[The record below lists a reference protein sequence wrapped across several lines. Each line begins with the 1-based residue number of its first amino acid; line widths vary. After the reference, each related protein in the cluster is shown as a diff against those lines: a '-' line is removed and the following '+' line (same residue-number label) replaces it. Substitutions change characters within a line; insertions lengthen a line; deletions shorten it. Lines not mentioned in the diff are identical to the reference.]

1 MYKKASQVPGF
12 DPSEAKNNY
21 DFAQYLGHPYWWEQT
36 LKQFPR
42 LKINLG
48 HFGGNSEWN
57 KYLDTPSDRKNPA
70 NLSWYKMI
78 RNLMRN
84 ENYPNVYSDISF
96 TVHDKG
102 LYPIL
107 KNLLQSND
115 SKNYVLFGSDF
126 YMMQKDYRERRF
138 SMDVRG
144 YLDDKDYWQLVE
156 TNAKYFLSSDF
167 HQFL

>member
-1 MYKKASQVPGF
+1 
-12 DPSEAKNNY
+12 
-21 DFAQYLGHPYWWEQT
+21 
-36 LKQFPR
+36 
-42 LKINLG
+42 
-48 HFGGNSEWN
+48 
-57 KYLDTPSDRKNPA
+57 
-70 NLSWYKMI
+70 MI

-84 ENYPNVYSDISF
+84 KEYPNVHADISF

-107 KNLLQSND
+107 KNLLQSSD

-144 YLDDKDYWQLVE
+144 YLDDDDYVTRQMNDGTSIPSFRREQRSTSTTITSNGNVVVVRPKTRRQILR
-156 TNAKYFLSSDF
+156 DR
-167 HQFL
+167 QR